1 MMKVYN
7 FVRFIFKINEM
18 VRKDIYEYL
27 TFKD

>member
-7 FVRFIFKINEM
+7 FVRLTFKINEM

>member
-7 FVRFIFKINEM
+7 FVRFTFKINET